1 VSVSARR
8 PAAWVA
14 ILALII
20 VSACQK
26 TVADPVDD
34 ELFDIDIV
42 EVGVDYRTDV
52 TRLWLRYTPDSYGA
66 SSGAAEWTI
75 ALADGTPIV
84 AGPHVFVSHSP
95 TGSTFRAF
103 LCTGP
108 VGSGDGFDG
117 VDTVRL
123 TIDNSCLLPHTG
135 GTLPNAIRV
144 SGRHYVVMGQEII
157 VTDDTGYTDPVGP
170 YP

>member
-1 VSVSARR
+1 MSVSARR

-52 TRLWLRYTPDSYGA
+52 TKLWLRYTPDSYGA
-66 SSGAAEWTI
+66 SSGAADWTI
-75 ALADGTPIV
+75 ALANGTPIV
-84 AGPHVFVSHSP
+84 AGPQVFVSHSP

-123 TIDNSCLLPHTG
+123 TIDNGCLLPHTG
-135 GTLPNAIRV
+135 GTLPTRSESPA
-144 SGRHYVVMGQEII
+144 
-157 VTDDTGYTDPVGP
+157 VTTSPWARKSL
-170 YP
+170 